1 MITFNT
7 KPQNWRED
15 LNAVGPMNKLNN
27 REITS
32 HTLRKQAK
40 EFYVVPLF
48 QKYIL
53 CFSRKK
59 KKGNV
64 KRSVGKALEQPN
76 TQDCFLFP

>member
-59 KKGNV
+59 G
-64 KRSVGKALEQPN
+64 REM
-76 TQDCFLFP
+76 